1 MKVSKKKN
9 DNKVGYSTVS
19 LPSPLIDKVKGR
31 IKGTGMPSVSAY
43 IAFILREILSTE
55 NKKELDKKEM
65 EEVKKKLKNLGY

>member
-1 MKVSKKKN
+1 MKIPKKKS

-19 LPSPLIDKVKGR
+19 LPSPLIYKAKKR

-43 IAFILREILSTE
+43 IAFILREILSSE